1 MAVSIDDS
9 TLRLVTASLVMCMLA
24 VPASAEAQVAVGAAF
39 GLSTQA
45 AGDNDR
51 PYLGPGFGG
60 SNVGS
65 VIFLDVDM
73 GRTASLGGEFST
85 ARNISGSQTQRVPG
99 GNNTL
104 LSEHHDIVV
113 SAVVKLKTR
122 TANRFHVAAV
132 GGLGFA
138 RRQTERTGTFRPNVP
153 PFVIRPVT
161 ETLSDTVLAATG
173 GLDGVLA
180 ISERVGILALARVH
194 YLADNDRLPDG
205 VVHRGVSS
213 LILRYGI
220 GARVRF

>member
-9 TLRLVTASLVMCMLA
+9 TLRLVTASLVMCMLT

-45 AGDNDR
+45 AGASDR

-65 VIFLDVDM
+65 VIFLDVAM

-85 ARNISGSQTQRVPG
+85 ARNISGSQAQRVPG

-113 SAVVKLKTR
+113 SAVVKLTR
-122 TANRFHVAAV
+122 TTNRFHVAAV

-153 PFVIRPVT
+153 PFVVSPVT

>member
-1 MAVSIDDS
+1 MAVSIDDA

-45 AGDNDR
+45 AGDSDR

-65 VIFLDVDM
+65 VIFLDVAM

-85 ARNISGSQTQRVPG
+85 ARNISGSQAQRVPG

-113 SAVVKLKTR
+113 SAVVKLTR
-122 TANRFHVAAV
+122 TTNRFHVAAA

-153 PFVIRPVT
+153 PFVLSPVT